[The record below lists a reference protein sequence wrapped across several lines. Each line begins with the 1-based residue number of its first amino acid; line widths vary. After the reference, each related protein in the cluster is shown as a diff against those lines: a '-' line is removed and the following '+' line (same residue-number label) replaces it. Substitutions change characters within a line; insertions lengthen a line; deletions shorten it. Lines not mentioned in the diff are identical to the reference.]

1 MRVSIK
7 NGVIVLPQDLISKI
21 GFPKNGECEIEINEA
36 EIRIKKPAPIPKE
49 LINLLHHPIKMS
61 MNDIVKI
68 SENTI
73 D

>member
-1 MRVSIK
+1 MKVAIK
-7 NGVIVLPQDLISKI
+7 NGVIILPREIINKI

-36 EIRIKKPAPIPKE
+36 EIRIKKPAPIPKQ

-61 MNDIVKI
+61 IKDIIKI
-68 SENTI
+68 SEDTI